1 MKQFTIIIIITIFS
15 FGNLQA
21 QWYSVN
27 SNTTEKLYD
36 IFFIDSLEGYC
47 AGGSDFSGTVQ
58 STGVILKTIDGG
70 ENWVTIFSKDSCS
83 IRNVMVIQENG
94 NSILYAFGRKN
105 SSSFLVS
112 TNLNSLSFNWSVSLF
127 NSNPREVEVFNNK
140 IYFIDFNDN
149 SLKEFELGVISTL
162 DSHVTFFNVSDNG
175 IICMDMFN
183 YEIRYSLNNGLS
195 WSYLITFPSTYGP
208 SSGAY
213 GSIKKINDRI
223 IIKGTYPGVIVYSND
238 YGDNWITNYNAPEY
252 SSTILSTEKIIG
264 ITSSNQI
271 TFTNDLGNTWINVGV
286 FLGEKDGAKIK
297 FFNYGFGL
305 LFGEDG
311 MIYKTNN
318 SLNLI
323 EFNETKFKKKINI
336 FPNPSKQILKIE
348 NLSDEPIIGI
358 ELLDINGRSIRHY
371 SNNLTEL
378 NISNIPSGEYI
389 LIVETKQNK
398 FTEKVIIER

>member
-140 IYFIDFNDN
+140 I
-149 SLKEFELGVISTL
+149 
-162 DSHVTFFNVSDNG
+162 
-175 IICMDMFN
+175 
-183 YEIRYSLNNGLS
+183 
-195 WSYLITFPSTYGP
+195 
-208 SSGAY
+208 
-213 GSIKKINDRI
+213 
-223 IIKGTYPGVIVYSND
+223 
-238 YGDNWITNYNAPEY
+238 
-252 SSTILSTEKIIG
+252 
-264 ITSSNQI
+264 
-271 TFTNDLGNTWINVGV
+271 
-286 FLGEKDGAKIK
+286 
-297 FFNYGFGL
+297 
-305 LFGEDG
+305 
-311 MIYKTNN
+311 
-318 SLNLI
+318 
-323 EFNETKFKKKINI
+323 
-336 FPNPSKQILKIE
+336 
-348 NLSDEPIIGI
+348 
-358 ELLDINGRSIRHY
+358 
-371 SNNLTEL
+371 
-378 NISNIPSGEYI
+378 
-389 LIVETKQNK
+389 
-398 FTEKVIIER
+398 